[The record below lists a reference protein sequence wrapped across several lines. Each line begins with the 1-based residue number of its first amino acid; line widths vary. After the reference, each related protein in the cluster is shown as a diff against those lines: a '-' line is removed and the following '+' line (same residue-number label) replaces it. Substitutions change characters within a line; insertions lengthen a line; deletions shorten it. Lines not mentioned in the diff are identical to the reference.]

1 MNFSLSSALV
11 VFHHPDMDC
20 YYYLHFLDFCNFI

>member
-20 YYYLHFLDFCNFI
+20 YYLHFLDFCNFI